1 MDCGKV
7 IMDIS
12 SKLCDE
18 RHTNIDK
25 EFKRGRERMNGLE
38 KKLWAIIILL
48 ITNLVGIIA
57 FFVRASAQ

>member
-1 MDCGKV
+1 MT
-7 IMDIS
+7 IS
-12 SKLCDE
+12 QKLCDE
-18 RHTNIDK
+18 RHDNIGK
-25 EFKRGRERMNGLE
+25 EFKRGRDRMDGLD